1 MERKPKRKTRERIL
15 QAALMLFNRFGE
27 PSVTVSAIAAD
38 MGISH
43 GNLYYHY
50 PSKEK
55 IVEDLFRDF
64 RRDIARTLAAP
75 NAHPPHAED
84 VWLFLHLMF
93 ETIFKYRFL
102 YRDLNEL
109 LSRHHSIEKY
119 FQEILDHQTAIA
131 RTIMRR
137 LVDAGS
143 MQATPAEIETLA
155 ENMTIIATYWLS
167 YAFVRNPRGQQD
179 GENSLAG
186 RRPHPVS
193 GKSLSG
199 AGTAEAPGTPFTK
212 ISGWRLTP
220 WRQNRQNGIS
230 SRGARMASIMKAP
243 L

>member
-1 MERKPKRKTRERIL
+1 MEHKPKRKTRERIL
-15 QAALMLFNRFGE
+15 QAALLLFNRFGE

-38 MGISH
+38 VGISH

-64 RRDIARTLAAP
+64 RRDIERTLAAP
-75 NAHPPHAED
+75 NTLPPHAED

-119 FQEILDHQTAIA
+119 FQEIVQHQIETATA
-131 RTIMRR
+131 IMRR
-137 LVDAGS
+137 LVDAGA
-143 MQATPAEIETLA
+143 MHATPAEIERLA

-167 YAFVRNPRGQQD
+167 YAFVRDPRTPQG
-179 GENSLAG
+179 GETLTRGIAHILSLASPYLEAEQ
-186 RRPHPVS
+186 RMLLDRLSERYLES
-193 GKSLSG
+193 GG
-199 AGTAEAPGTPFTK
+199 
-212 ISGWRLTP
+212 
-220 WRQNRQNGIS
+220 
-230 SRGARMASIMKAP
+230 
-243 L
+243 

>member
-15 QAALMLFNRFGE
+15 EAALMLFNRFGE

-64 RRDIARTLAAP
+64 RRDIARTLVAP

-93 ETIFKYRFL
+93 ETIFHYRFL
-102 YRDLNEL
+102 YRDLNDL
-109 LSRHHSIEKY
+109 LSRYHSIEKY
-119 FQEILDHQTAIA
+119 FQELLDRQTAIA
-131 RTIMRR
+131 KTIMRR

-167 YAFVRNPRGQQD
+167 YAFVRNPRGEQD
-179 GENSLAG
+179 GETLTRGIAHILSLASPYLEPEQ
-186 RRPHPVS
+186 RKLLER
-193 GKSLSG
+193 LSQAYLDG
-199 AGTAEAPGTPFTK
+199 G
-212 ISGWRLTP
+212 
-220 WRQNRQNGIS
+220 
-230 SRGARMASIMKAP
+230 
-243 L
+243 

>member
-38 MGISH
+38 IGISH

-64 RRDIARTLAAP
+64 RRDIERTLAAP
-75 NAHPPHAED
+75 ESRPAHAED

-109 LSRHHSIEKY
+109 LSRHRVIETQFKA
-119 FQEILDHQTAIA
+119 ILGLQVQTAA
-131 RTIMRR
+131 
-137 LVDAGS
+137 
-143 MQATPAEIETLA
+143 
-155 ENMTIIATYWLS
+155 
-167 YAFVRNPRGQQD
+167 
-179 GENSLAG
+179 
-186 RRPHPVS
+186 
-193 GKSLSG
+193 
-199 AGTAEAPGTPFTK
+199 
-212 ISGWRLTP
+212 
-220 WRQNRQNGIS
+220 
-230 SRGARMASIMKAP
+230 
-243 L
+243 

>member
-1 MERKPKRKTRERIL
+1 MEHKPKRRTRERIL
-15 QAALMLFNRFGE
+15 NAALLLFNRFGE

-38 MGISH
+38 IGISH

-64 RRDIARTLAAP
+64 RRDIGRTLAAP
-75 NAHPPHAED
+75 AAHPPHAED

-109 LSRHHSIEKY
+109 LSRHRSIEKY
-119 FQEILDHQTAIA
+119 FQEILDQQTETA

-137 LVDAGS
+137 LAGAGA
-143 MQATPAEIETLA
+143 MQATPAEIEMLA

-167 YAFVRNPRGQQD
+167 YAFVRNPRREQD
-179 GENSLAG
+179 GETLTRGIAHILSLASPYLEPEQ
-186 RRPHPVS
+186 RELLEH
-193 GKSLSG
+193 LSQRYLE
-199 AGTAEAPGTPFTK
+199 AGG
-212 ISGWRLTP
+212 
-220 WRQNRQNGIS
+220 
-230 SRGARMASIMKAP
+230 
-243 L
+243 

>member
-64 RRDIARTLAAP
+64 RRDIERTLAAP
-75 NAHPPHAED
+75 ESRPAHAED

-119 FQEILDHQTAIA
+119 FQELLEHQTETAT
-131 RTIMRR
+131 TIMRR
-137 LVDAGS
+137 LVEAGA
-143 MQATPAEIETLA
+143 MQATPAEIATLS

-179 GENSLAG
+179 GETLMRGIAHILSLASPYLELG
-186 RRPHPVS
+186 QRQLLER
-193 GKSLSG
+193 LS
-199 AGTAEAPGTPFTK
+199 ERYLEPG
-212 ISGWRLTP
+212 G
-220 WRQNRQNGIS
+220 
-230 SRGARMASIMKAP
+230 
-243 L
+243 